1 MNTMMMLAACY
12 DGKPV
17 IPIDVVCRDFFMH
30 LTPQKL
36 LRKVSDGSIALPLLR
51 MEESQKSAK
60 GVHVSDLAHYIDL
73 RREEA
78 LREHR
83 QLHD

>member
-1 MNTMMMLAACY
+1 MMTILMLAACN
-12 DGKPV
+12 DGNPI
-17 IPIDVVCRDFFMH
+17 IPLDKLCRDYFTH

-36 LRKVSDGSIALPLLR
+36 VRKVADGHIPLPLVRL
-51 MEESQKSAK
+51 EDSQKSAK
-60 GVHVSDLAHYIDL
+60 GVHVSDLAEYLDE

-83 QLHD
+83 QLHS